1 MTSAPVGGVVEPGL
15 SPGLPCSGLMTKGE
29 PMAELVTL
37 AGEGQ
42 PLELGSRLRVHH
54 PSINN
59 CYWVSSVREM
69 LT

>member
-1 MTSAPVGGVVEPGL
+1 MTSDLIGDVVEPGL
-15 SPGLPCSGLMTKGE
+15 SPRLLLSERRADGG
-29 PMAELVTL
+29 
-37 AGEGQ
+37 AGEVGEVQ
-42 PLELGSRLRVHH
+42 PLELGSRLRLHH